1 MQPDLNNLKSKIQ
14 ANRDFITRIA
24 VGLPGFKGYVEKAEN
39 YDADRM
45 VREFIADR
53 VSSVKKNLNLLS
65 GELSREADL
74 AALPDVDSLAHV
86 LEGVLKKVQYAEYGA
101 AGPFSKIK
109 ITEEDQ
115 NRLLEFD
122 WRLISKFDEILTF
135 SGGLQT
141 TRGDALKQMLKDI
154 KAKVLDF
161 DKTLNER
168 KYVIMEVI

>member
-24 VGLPGFKGYVEKAEN
+24 VGLPGFKGYVEKMEN

-45 VREFIADR
+45 VREFVAEKIFSA
-53 VSSVKKNLNLLS
+53 KKNLGLLAAD
-65 GELSREADL
+65 LSRESEL
-74 AALPDVDSLAHV
+74 GLLPDVDSVSNL
-86 LEGVLKKVQYAEYGA
+86 LEGLSKKVQYAEYGA
-101 AGPFSKIK
+101 SGSFSKIK

-122 WRLISKFDEILTF
+122 WRLIASFDEILTLTA
-135 SGGLQT
+135 GLQAS
-141 TRGDALKQMLKDI
+141 RGDALVQALRDVKM
-154 KAKVLDF
+154 KVLEF
-161 DKTLNER
+161 EKIFNER